1 MNFLVLHGINLNMFG
16 QRDPAQ
22 YGTATLADIDAA
34 LHQLAG
40 ELGAAVECFQTNHEG
55 AMC

>member
-1 MNFLVLHGINLNMFG
+1 MNAPTPRLLVLHGVNLNMFG

-34 LHQLAG
+34 LRTLAA
-40 ELGAAVECFQTNHEG
+40 ELGVAGDC
-55 AMC
+55 